1 MAAVALY
8 IGTEDSGRLTFK
20 TLFCHNGTPFSGF
33 QTEEL
38 IMWTIR
44 RSAKSAQ
51 KEDSILKME
60 KHFGSVGIG
69 SSEIIYMHLY
79 PNQWAFSIKIKDSAD
94 W

>member
-1 MAAVALY
+1 
-8 IGTEDSGRLTFK
+8 
-20 TLFCHNGTPFSGF
+20 
-33 QTEEL
+33 
-38 IMWTIR
+38 MWTIR

-79 PNQWAFSIKIKDSAD
+79 PNQWAFSIEIKDSAD